1 MLDFLTNRIQSSLK
15 KIQKSVTINE
25 QDLAEIIRE
34 IRLALLEADVNLLVV
49 KNFIAQVKNQVLT
62 NGLTSKLNP
71 QQEFLK
77 ILHQN
82 LVSVL
87 GVSAKPINFAKNPT
101 TTIMLVGLQG
111 SGKTTTTAK
120 LAVYA
125 RQKNFSKKILL
136 VACDTYRPAAID
148 QLKQLGK
155 QVSIDVFYIEKTPVE
170 IAKDA
175 LIYSRNNNYDLVIFD
190 TAGRL
195 SINSELMTEL
205 VEIKKAVK
213 PDQILFVLDALSGQD
228 IINVAETF
236 HKEINLTGSIITK
249 LDSNARAGAALSITH
264 LLKIPILFIGS
275 GEKISALEL
284 FHPNRI
290 ADRILGMGDVMSLI
304 EQAEE
309 NIDKQTVKK
318 LSHRMF
324 SGQFNLDDLLNSL
337 AQIQKI
343 GKFSKIIKMIPG
355 LSGKINASQIDEV
368 EQKMKLYKI
377 LISSMTYEERK
388 KPKLLKN
395 PSRRNR
401 IIRGSGRT
409 GAEFNRLINEFESMS
424 KKMSEFS
431 TKNINF
437 DSFFK

>member
-87 GVSAKPINFAKNPT
+87 GVSAKSINFAKKP

-205 VEIKKAVK
+205 ADIKKAVK

-290 ADRILGMGDVMSLI
+290 ADRILGMGDVMSLL

-355 LSGKINASQIDEV
+355 LSGKINASQIDDV

-377 LISSMTYEERK
+377 LISSMTLEERK

-409 GAEFNRLINEFESMS
+409 GAEFNRLISEFESMS

-431 TKNINF
+431 SKNINF

>member
-87 GVSAKPINFAKNPT
+87 GVSAKSINFSKKP

-195 SINSELMTEL
+195 SINSELMNEL
-205 VEIKKAVK
+205 AEIKKAVK

-290 ADRILGMGDVMSLI
+290 ADRILGMGDVMSLL

-355 LSGKINASQIDEV
+355 LSGKINASQIDDV

-377 LISSMTYEERK
+377 LISSMTLEERK

-409 GAEFNRLINEFESMS
+409 GAEFNRLISEFESMS

-431 TKNINF
+431 SKNINF
-437 DSFFK
+437 DAFFK

>member
-87 GVSAKPINFAKNPT
+87 GVSAKSINFSKKP

-175 LIYSRNNNYDLVIFD
+175 LIYGRNNNYDLVIFD

-205 VEIKKAVK
+205 ADIKKAVK

-290 ADRILGMGDVMSLI
+290 ADRILGMGDVMSLL

-355 LSGKINASQIDEV
+355 LSGKINASQIDDV

-377 LISSMTYEERK
+377 LISSMTLEERK

-409 GAEFNRLINEFESMS
+409 GAEFNRLISEFESMS

-431 TKNINF
+431 SKNINF

>member
-101 TTIMLVGLQG
+101 TIMLVGLQG

-195 SINSELMTEL
+195 SINTELMTEL

-284 FHPNRI
+284 FYPNRI
-290 ADRILGMGDVMSLI
+290 ADRILGMGDVMSLL

-377 LISSMTYEERK
+377 LISSMTHEERK

-431 TKNINF
+431 SKNINF

>member
-87 GVSAKPINFAKNPT
+87 GVSAKPINFAKNP

-290 ADRILGMGDVMSLI
+290 ADRILGMGDVMSLL

-355 LSGKINASQIDEV
+355 LSGKINSSQIDEV
-368 EQKMKLYKI
+368 EEKMKLYKI
-377 LISSMTYEERK
+377 LISSMTLEERK

-409 GAEFNRLINEFESMS
+409 GAEFNRLISEFESMS
-424 KKMSEFS
+424 KRMSEFS
-431 TKNINF
+431 SKNINF

>member
-87 GVSAKPINFAKNPT
+87 GVSAKSINFAKKP

-205 VEIKKAVK
+205 AEIKKAVK

-290 ADRILGMGDVMSLI
+290 ADRILGMGDVMSLL

-355 LSGKINASQIDEV
+355 LSGKINASQIDDV

-377 LISSMTYEERK
+377 LISSMTLEERK

-409 GAEFNRLINEFESMS
+409 GAEFNRLISEFESMS

-431 TKNINF
+431 SKNINF

>member
-101 TTIMLVGLQG
+101 TIMLVGLQG

-155 QVSIDVFYIEKTPVE
+155 QVSIDVFYIEKTPIE

-290 ADRILGMGDVMSLI
+290 ADRILGMGDVMSLL

-377 LISSMTYEERK
+377 LISSMTHEERK

-431 TKNINF
+431 SKNINF

>member
-25 QDLAEIIRE
+25 QDLTEITRE

-49 KNFIAQVKNQVLT
+49 KDFINKVKTQVLKQ
-62 NGLTSKLNP
+62 GLTTKLNP

-82 LVSVL
+82 LVEVL
-87 GVSAKPINFAKNPT
+87 GVNSKPINFSKNPT
-101 TTIMLVGLQG
+101 VVMLVGLQG
-111 SGKTTTTAK
+111 SGKTTTAAK
-120 LAVYA
+120 LAVFA
-125 RQKNFSKKILL
+125 RQKKLSKKILL

-155 QVSIDVFYIEKTPVE
+155 QISIDVFYVEKTPVE

-175 LIYSRNNNYDLVIFD
+175 LIYSKNNNYDLVIFD

-195 SINSELMTEL
+195 SINEELMEEL
-205 VEIKKAVK
+205 SEIKKVIR
-213 PDQILFVLDALSGQD
+213 PDQIIFVVDSLSGQD
-228 IINVAETF
+228 IINVAQIF
-236 HKEINLTGSIITK
+236 NQKINLNGSIITK

-264 LLKIPILFIGS
+264 LLKIPILLIGT

-284 FHPNRI
+284 FHPNRM
-290 ADRILGMGDVMSLI
+290 ADRILGMGDVMSLL

-309 NIDKQTVKK
+309 NIDKKAVKK

-355 LSGKINASQIDEV
+355 LSGKIDQNQIDEA
-368 EQKMKLYKI
+368 EKKMNLYKI
-377 LISSMTYEERK
+377 LISSMTIEERK

-401 IIRGSGRT
+401 VLRGSGRT
-409 GAEFNRLINEFESMS
+409 NAELNRLINEFESMS

-431 TKNINF
+431 SKNLNI
-437 DSFFK
+437 DSFIK

>member
-25 QDLAEIIRE
+25 QDLTEITRE

-49 KNFIAQVKNQVLT
+49 KDFINKVKTQVLKQ
-62 NGLTSKLNP
+62 GLTTKLNP

-82 LVSVL
+82 LVEVL
-87 GVSAKPINFAKNPT
+87 GVNSKPINFSKNPT
-101 TTIMLVGLQG
+101 IVMLVGLQG
-111 SGKTTTTAK
+111 SGKTTTAAK
-120 LAVYA
+120 LAVFA
-125 RQKNFSKKILL
+125 RQKKLSKKILL

-155 QVSIDVFYIEKTPVE
+155 QISIDVFYVEKTPVE

-175 LIYSRNNNYDLVIFD
+175 LIYSKNNNYDLVIFD

-195 SINSELMTEL
+195 SINEELMEEL
-205 VEIKKAVK
+205 SEIKKVIR
-213 PDQILFVLDALSGQD
+213 PDQIIFVVDSLSGQD
-228 IINVAETF
+228 IINVAQIF
-236 HKEINLTGSIITK
+236 NQKINLNGSIITK

-264 LLKIPILFIGS
+264 LLKIPILLIGT

-284 FHPNRI
+284 FHPNRM
-290 ADRILGMGDVMSLI
+290 ADRILGMGDVMSLL

-309 NIDKQTVKK
+309 NIDKKAVKK

-355 LSGKINASQIDEV
+355 LSGKIDQNQIDEA
-368 EQKMKLYKI
+368 EKKMNLYKI
-377 LISSMTYEERK
+377 LISSMTIEERK

-401 IIRGSGRT
+401 VLRGSGRT
-409 GAEFNRLINEFESMS
+409 NAELNRLINEFESMS

-431 TKNINF
+431 SKNLNI
-437 DSFFK
+437 DSFIK

>member
-87 GVSAKPINFAKNPT
+87 GVSAKPINFSKKP

-175 LIYSRNNNYDLVIFD
+175 LIYGRNNNYDLVIFD

-205 VEIKKAVK
+205 ADIKKAVK

-290 ADRILGMGDVMSLI
+290 ADRILGMGDVMSLL

-355 LSGKINASQIDEV
+355 LSGKINASQIDDV

-377 LISSMTYEERK
+377 LISSMTLEERK

-409 GAEFNRLINEFESMS
+409 GAEFNRLISEFESMS

-431 TKNINF
+431 SKNINF

>member
-87 GVSAKPINFAKNPT
+87 GVSAKPINFSKKP

-175 LIYSRNNNYDLVIFD
+175 LIYGRNNNYDLVIFD

-205 VEIKKAVK
+205 ADIKKAVK

-290 ADRILGMGDVMSLI
+290 ADRILGMGDVMSLL

-355 LSGKINASQIDEV
+355 LSGKINASQIDDV

-377 LISSMTYEERK
+377 LISSMTLEERK

-409 GAEFNRLINEFESMS
+409 GAEFNRLISEFESMS

-431 TKNINF
+431 SKNINF
-437 DSFFK
+437 DAFFK

>member
-87 GVSAKPINFAKNPT
+87 GVSAKPINFAKKP

-170 IAKDA
+170 IAKNA
-175 LIYSRNNNYDLVIFD
+175 LIYSKNNNYDLVIFD

-195 SINSELMTEL
+195 SINAELMTEL

-290 ADRILGMGDVMSLI
+290 ADRILGMGDVMSLL

-377 LISSMTYEERK
+377 LISSMTLEERK

-409 GAEFNRLINEFESMS
+409 GAEFNRLISEFESMS

-431 TKNINF
+431 SKNINF

>member
-101 TTIMLVGLQG
+101 TIMLVGLQG

-155 QVSIDVFYIEKTPVE
+155 QVSIDVFYVEKTPVE

-175 LIYSRNNNYDLVIFD
+175 LIYSRNNNYDLIIFD

-195 SINSELMTEL
+195 SINAELMTEL

-249 LDSNARAGAALSITH
+249 LDSNVRAGAALSITH

-309 NIDKQTVKK
+309 NIDKQAVKK

>member
-87 GVSAKPINFAKNPT
+87 GVSAKSINFAKKPT

-175 LIYSRNNNYDLVIFD
+175 LIYSKNNNYDLVIFD

-290 ADRILGMGDVMSLI
+290 ADRILGMGDVMSLL

-355 LSGKINASQIDEV
+355 LSGKINASQIDDV

-377 LISSMTYEERK
+377 LISSMTLEERK

-409 GAEFNRLINEFESMS
+409 GAEFNRLISEFESMS

-431 TKNINF
+431 SKNINF

>member
-87 GVSAKPINFAKNPT
+87 GVSAKPINFAKKP

-290 ADRILGMGDVMSLI
+290 SDRILGMGDVMSLL

-309 NIDKQTVKK
+309 NIDKQAVKK

-377 LISSMTYEERK
+377 LISSMTHEERK

-424 KKMSEFS
+424 KRMSEFS
-431 TKNINF
+431 SKNINF

>member
-87 GVSAKPINFAKNPT
+87 GVSAKPINFSKKP

-205 VEIKKAVK
+205 VEIKKAAK

-290 ADRILGMGDVMSLI
+290 ADRILGMGDVMSLL

-309 NIDKQTVKK
+309 NIDKQAVKK

-377 LISSMTYEERK
+377 LISSMTHEERK

-431 TKNINF
+431 SKNINF

>member
-87 GVSAKPINFAKNPT
+87 GVSAKPINFAKNP

-368 EQKMKLYKI
+368 EEKMKLYKI
-377 LISSMTYEERK
+377 LISSMTHEERK

-431 TKNINF
+431 SKNINF

>member
-101 TTIMLVGLQG
+101 TIMLVGLQG

-195 SINSELMTEL
+195 SINAELMTEL

-290 ADRILGMGDVMSLI
+290 ADRILGMGDVMSLL

-355 LSGKINASQIDEV
+355 LSGKINSSQIDEV
-368 EQKMKLYKI
+368 EEKMKLYKI
-377 LISSMTYEERK
+377 LISSMTLEERK

-409 GAEFNRLINEFESMS
+409 GAEFNRLISEFESMS
-424 KKMSEFS
+424 KRMSEFS
-431 TKNINF
+431 SKNINF

>member
-87 GVSAKPINFAKNPT
+87 GVSAKPINFSKKP

-175 LIYSRNNNYDLVIFD
+175 LIYSKNNNYDLVIFD

-195 SINSELMTEL
+195 SINSELMNEL
-205 VEIKKAVK
+205 AEIKKAVK

-290 ADRILGMGDVMSLI
+290 ADRILGMGDVMSLL

-355 LSGKINASQIDEV
+355 LSGKINASQIDDV

-377 LISSMTYEERK
+377 LISSMTLEERK

-409 GAEFNRLINEFESMS
+409 GAEFNRLISEFESMS

-431 TKNINF
+431 SKNINF

>member
-87 GVSAKPINFAKNPT
+87 GVSAKPINFSKKP

-309 NIDKQTVKK
+309 NIDKQAVKK

-377 LISSMTYEERK
+377 LISSMTHEERK

-431 TKNINF
+431 SKNINF

>member
-87 GVSAKPINFAKNPT
+87 GVSAKPINFAKNP

-284 FHPNRI
+284 FYPNRI
-290 ADRILGMGDVMSLI
+290 ADRILGMGDVMSLL

-309 NIDKQTVKK
+309 NIDKQAVKK

-355 LSGKINASQIDEV
+355 LSGKINSSQIDEV
-368 EQKMKLYKI
+368 EEKMKLYKI
-377 LISSMTYEERK
+377 LISSMTLEERK

-409 GAEFNRLINEFESMS
+409 GAEFNRLISEFESMS
-424 KKMSEFS
+424 KRMSEFS
-431 TKNINF
+431 LKNINF

>member
-87 GVSAKPINFAKNPT
+87 GVSAKPINFAKNP

>member
-87 GVSAKPINFAKNPT
+87 GVSAKPINFSKKP

-195 SINSELMTEL
+195 SINSELMSEL

-290 ADRILGMGDVMSLI
+290 ADRILGMGDVMSLL

-377 LISSMTYEERK
+377 LISSMTHEERK

-431 TKNINF
+431 SKNINF

>member
-87 GVSAKPINFAKNPT
+87 GVSAKSINFAKKP

-136 VACDTYRPAAID
+136 VACDIYRPAAID

-205 VEIKKAVK
+205 VDIKKAVK

-290 ADRILGMGDVMSLI
+290 ADRILGMGDVMSLL

-355 LSGKINASQIDEV
+355 LSGKINASQIDDV

-377 LISSMTYEERK
+377 LISSMTLEERK

-409 GAEFNRLINEFESMS
+409 GAEFNRLISEFESMS

-431 TKNINF
+431 SKNINF

>member
-87 GVSAKPINFAKNPT
+87 GVSAKSINFAKKP

-175 LIYSRNNNYDLVIFD
+175 LIYSKNNNYDLVIFD

-195 SINSELMTEL
+195 SINSELMNEL
-205 VEIKKAVK
+205 AEIKKAVK

-290 ADRILGMGDVMSLI
+290 ADRILGMGDVMSLL

-355 LSGKINASQIDEV
+355 LSGKINASQIDDV

-377 LISSMTYEERK
+377 LISSMTLEERK

-409 GAEFNRLINEFESMS
+409 GAEFNRLISEFESMS

-431 TKNINF
+431 SKNINF
-437 DSFFK
+437 DAFFK

>member
-87 GVSAKPINFAKNPT
+87 GVSAKSINFAKKP

-175 LIYSRNNNYDLVIFD
+175 LIYSKNNNYDLVIFD

-205 VEIKKAVK
+205 VDIKKAVK

-290 ADRILGMGDVMSLI
+290 ADRILGMGDVMSLL

-355 LSGKINASQIDEV
+355 LSGKINASQIDDV

-377 LISSMTYEERK
+377 LISSMTLEERK

-409 GAEFNRLINEFESMS
+409 GAEFNRLISEFESMS

-431 TKNINF
+431 SKNINF

>member
-87 GVSAKPINFAKNPT
+87 GVSAKPINFAKKP

-290 ADRILGMGDVMSLI
+290 ADRILGMGDVMSLL

-309 NIDKQTVKK
+309 NIDKQAVKK

-377 LISSMTYEERK
+377 LISSMTLEERK

-431 TKNINF
+431 SKNINF

>member
-87 GVSAKPINFAKNPT
+87 GVSAKSINFAKKP

-175 LIYSRNNNYDLVIFD
+175 LIYSKNNNYDLVIFD

-195 SINSELMTEL
+195 SINFELMTEL
-205 VEIKKAVK
+205 ADIKKAVK

-290 ADRILGMGDVMSLI
+290 ADRILGMGDVMSLL

-355 LSGKINASQIDEV
+355 LSGKINASQIDDV

-377 LISSMTYEERK
+377 LISSMTLEERK

-409 GAEFNRLINEFESMS
+409 GAEFNRLISEFESMS

-431 TKNINF
+431 SKNINF
-437 DSFFK
+437 DAFFK

>member
-87 GVSAKPINFAKNPT
+87 GVSAKPINFAKNP

-290 ADRILGMGDVMSLI
+290 ADRILGMGDVMSLL

-355 LSGKINASQIDEV
+355 LSGKINSSQIDDV

-377 LISSMTYEERK
+377 LISSMTLEERK

-409 GAEFNRLINEFESMS
+409 GAEFNRLISEFESMS
-424 KKMSEFS
+424 KRMSEFS
-431 TKNINF
+431 SKNINF

>member
-87 GVSAKPINFAKNPT
+87 GVSAKPINFAKKP

-290 ADRILGMGDVMSLI
+290 ADRILGMGDVMSLL

-377 LISSMTYEERK
+377 LISSMTHEERK

-431 TKNINF
+431 SKNINF

>member
-62 NGLTSKLNP
+62 NGLTSKLNL

-87 GVSAKPINFAKNPT
+87 GVSAKPINFAKKP

-290 ADRILGMGDVMSLI
+290 ADRILGMGDVMSLL

-377 LISSMTYEERK
+377 LISSMTHEERK

-431 TKNINF
+431 SKNINF

>member
-101 TTIMLVGLQG
+101 TIMLVGLQG

-175 LIYSRNNNYDLVIFD
+175 LIYSKNNNYDLVIFD

-290 ADRILGMGDVMSLI
+290 ADRILGMGDVMSLL

-309 NIDKQTVKK
+309 NIDKQAVKK

-377 LISSMTYEERK
+377 LISSMTLEERK

-431 TKNINF
+431 SKNINF

>member
-87 GVSAKPINFAKNPT
+87 GVSAKPINFAKNP

-205 VEIKKAVK
+205 VEIKKAAK

-290 ADRILGMGDVMSLI
+290 ADRILGMGDVMSLL

-377 LISSMTYEERK
+377 LISSMTHEERK

-431 TKNINF
+431 SKNINF